1 MDIMSNFR
9 ERLNDHM
16 LDAPIKSDQLGKAIG
31 VSGQSIRAWCD
42 GSQSIFLSNVI
53 KLADYFHC
61 SIDYLVGISDSTAEF
76 NAKQYQP
83 FYDRLRMVMKEN
95 GITRYRLTKD
105 SKIKDSY
112 FTTWKSGSDPHI
124 ISVIE
129 VAKYLDVTIDYLIGR
144 EK

>member
-1 MDIMSNFR
+1 MNIMSNFK
-9 ERLNDHM
+9 ERLNDLM
-16 LDAPIKSDQLGKAIG
+16 VEEQIKSDQLGKAIG
-31 VSGQSIRAWCD
+31 VSGQTIRAWCD
-42 GSQSIFLSNVI
+42 DSQSILLSNII

-61 SIDYLVGISDSTAEF
+61 SIDYLIGISDSTTEYT
-76 NAKQYQP
+76 AKQYPP
-83 FYDRLRMVMKEN
+83 FYDRLRKVMEEK
-95 GITRYRLTKD
+95 GKTRYRMTKE

-124 ISVIE
+124 LSVIE